1 MISRANYEF
10 HDDTIHPTQHFT
22 AGRVVLPGDGERRL
36 MGAILEDAVSSFESA
51 SASDTEAAKALV
63 EDLIEW
69 FADEDDTYLFSFPS
83 ICDYLRIKPETVRN
97 HIKQVHWAALK
108 EKARKRE
115 EALAAE
121 PPIEIG
127 VDDRGQHIPL
137 KAVGG

>member
-10 HDDTIHPTQHFT
+10 HDDTIHPSQHFT
-22 AGRVVLPGDGERRL
+22 AGRVALPGDGERRL

-51 SASDTEAAKALV
+51 SNSDTEAAKALV

-83 ICDYLRIKPETVRN
+83 ICDYLQIKTETVRN

-115 EALAAE
+115 ALAAE
-121 PPIEIG
+121 APTELS
-127 VDDRGQHIPL
+127 VDQEPQHL
-137 KAVGG
+137 KLAAVAG